1 MQARGTVCREHCH
14 ESTRQPELEQQGR
27 QESEQQPELVLRE
40 VYLRMPQSSWAI
52 NCQQESML
60 TVVVLHKP

>member
-1 MQARGTVCREHCH
+1 MQARGTECREHCH

-52 NCQQESML
+52 NC
-60 TVVVLHKP
+60 